1 LTLQEVIERKNI
13 IGVEP
18 KLTNKHYIEKILFNP
33 KKQTYRQDPSKCSSC
48 RDSSLNVP
56 LFRIC
61 H

>member
-1 LTLQEVIERKNI
+1 LTLQEVIKRKNI

-18 KLTNKHYIEKILFNP
+18 KLTNKHYIEKILFNR
-33 KKQTYRQDPSKCSSC
+33 KNKHIDRIQVNVVV